1 MAKNALA
8 PIRDFI
14 GTSYKMLKYYDPN
27 DNVDY
32 YRLGSYLLMNMVMSK
47 NHKRRGG
54 ASYDS
59 FRIR

>member
-32 YRLGSYLLMNMVMSK
+32 YRPGKLLTNEY
-47 NHKRRGG
+47 G
-54 ASYDS
+54 YE
-59 FRIR
+59 